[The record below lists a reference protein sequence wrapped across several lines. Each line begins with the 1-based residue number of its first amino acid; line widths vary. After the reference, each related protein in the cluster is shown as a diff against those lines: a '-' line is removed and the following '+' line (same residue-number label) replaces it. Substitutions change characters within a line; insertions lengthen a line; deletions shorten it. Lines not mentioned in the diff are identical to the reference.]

1 MRPVLK
7 VSNLIS
13 LQDARSSAAVGFDL
27 ISFSLERGSS
37 KKLSSSLI
45 WNIVQWLS
53 GPEVVLELN
62 LMSLEELEE
71 VKKLFEWSLIT
82 LPFEEYD
89 ERLLSEHP
97 KLILRTDQFTDPAKI
112 SEIVEQA
119 ADAGADLKFEVSLP
133 DAESASAYLGVAEY
147 VFLHFASLDALISF
161 VNAAPFAPYGLSLGE
176 EAEEEPGFL
185 HYERIDD
192 LMDLLDEV

>member
-1 MRPVLK
+1 MRPILK

-27 ISFSLERGSS
+27 VSFSLERGST

-45 WNIVQWLS
+45 WNMVQWLS

-62 LMSLEELEE
+62 LISLEELEE
-71 VKKLFEWSLIT
+71 VKKLFQWSYIT
-82 LPFEEYD
+82 LPFEEWD
-89 ERLLSEHP
+89 ERLLANHP
-97 KLILRTDQFTDPAKI
+97 KIILRADQFIDPAKI
-112 SEIVEQA
+112 TETVIQA
-119 ADAGADLKFEVSLP
+119 EDAGVELKFEISLP
-133 DAESASAYLGVAEY
+133 DADSATAYQGVADH
-147 VFLHFASLDALISF
+147 VFLHFVSLDELLDF
-161 VNAAPFAPYGLSLGE
+161 VKASPFAPYGINLGE

-192 LMDLLDEV
+192 LMDLLD